1 MALFKPQKPPA
12 FLEAV
17 LLMAFMIS
25 IVAMSIDMML
35 PALQVIGHDLAIAH
49 PNEAQT
55 IVTALFIGFSVGQFF
70 VGPLSDRFGRRPVI
84 IGGYLV
90 FLAGCALS
98 YLAEDMTVMLIG
110 RALQGLGAAAPRI
123 VTQSLVR
130 DLYQGRQMARVLSII
145 MSIFILVPALA
156 PLGGQTLL
164 QWADWRGIF
173 LALFA
178 QAFIACLWFSSRQP
192 ETLALEKRRA
202 LSLRLL
208 GGGVWEMLSH
218 RAVMGYTLTMG
229 CLYAAFMAYLSSA
242 QQIYQVVFAA
252 GNFFALYF
260 ALAALSIGAA
270 SILNSLLVVRF
281 GMRLLSNL
289 ALIGLVA
296 LSALFAIYLFFT
308 AGPPSLALFLIWVLP
323 SFFCVGLLFGNLSA
337 LAMNPLG
344 HMAGLGAALT
354 GSISSLVAI
363 PIGWWIGQ
371 HFDGS
376 IKPLVFGFFI
386 LSVLALAL
394 LHWAGRQSQQEA
406 PAS

>member
-1 MALFKPQKPPA
+1 MAFFKPQSSPA

-17 LLMAFMIS
+17 LLLAFMIS

-35 PALQVIGHDLAIAH
+35 PALQVIGQDLAIAN

-70 VGPLSDRFGRRPVI
+70 VGPLSDRFGMRPVI

-123 VTQSLVR
+123 ITQSLVR
-130 DLYQGRQMARVLSII
+130 DLYEGRQMARVLSII
-145 MSIFILVPALA
+145 MSVFILVPALA

-164 QWADWRGIF
+164 ALADWRAIF
-173 LALFA
+173 LVLFA

-208 GGGVWEMLSH
+208 GSGVLEMLSH
-218 RAVMGYTLTMG
+218 RAVMGYTLTLG
-229 CLYAAFMAYLSSA
+229 CLFAAFMAYLSSA

-252 GNFFALYF
+252 GDLFALYF

-270 SILNSLLVVRF
+270 SILNSFLVVRL
-281 GMRLLSNL
+281 GMRFLSGL

-296 LSALFAIYLFFT
+296 LSALFALYLLL
-308 AGPPSLALFLIWVLP
+308 AKGPPPLALFLGWVLP

-337 LAMNPLG
+337 LALNPLG
-344 HMAGLGAALT
+344 HMVGLGAALT

-376 IKPLVFGFFI
+376 VKPLVFGFFI

-394 LHWAGRQSQQEA
+394 MQWAGRQPRQKA
-406 PAS
+406 AAA